1 MLTNAFNTA
10 TAGLQTLQ
18 VAIGTVSQNVANS
31 GVAGYTRRVVSTES
45 AGPGNSGVAVAR
57 IDRTFDEMALKQM
70 RLESAHAA
78 YASAKADILAQI
90 DNAIQYHDD
99 VEPRMDDDAELD
111 DDDAGGD
118 DSGSGGLAH
127 HV

>member
-70 RLESAHAA
+70 RLESAH
-78 YASAKADILAQI
+78 
-90 DNAIQYHDD
+90 
-99 VEPRMDDDAELD
+99 
-111 DDDAGGD
+111 
-118 DSGSGGLAH
+118 
-127 HV
+127 